1 MNYTLDEEEQNVL
14 LLLETAKAEGSFD
27 KNAYTCETKYSDCN
41 IHYSMSFFH
50 REIYCKIK
58 FSSKCG
64 TFSFCMDNS
73 IRNLGDYTLEKK
85 YCTLKSYLFGLIKE
99 TPLDVNH
106 PIVAASLNIHKIIM
120 QKAEEKDKLK
130 RQKTWDKLL
139 SKP

>member
-1 MNYTLDEEEQNVL
+1 MNYTLDEEEQNAL

-27 KNAYTCETKYSDCN
+27 KNAYTYETKYSDSN
-41 IHYSMSFFH
+41 IHYSITFYH
-50 REIYCKIK
+50 RKVYCKIK

-64 TFSFCMDNS
+64 TFSFGMDNF
-73 IRNLGDYTLEKK
+73 LGGLGENIMEKK

-120 QKAEEKDKLK
+120 QKAEEKDKLR

-139 SKP
+139 SKS